1 MSSLKDLCRLRET
14 NGKRKRS
21 IVVDYE
27 DEEGE
32 GGRGREMG
40 AGEWLRWRR
49 RFLKEKLL
57 AREFSAKFSFG
68 ERIL

>member
-1 MSSLKDLCRLRET
+1 M
-14 NGKRKRS
+14 
-21 IVVDYE
+21 DYE

-40 AGEWLRWRR
+40 VGEWLRWRR

-57 AREFSAKFSFG
+57 AREFSEKFSFG